1 MRQRRRH
8 GSSGTAPR
16 TSPLLV
22 EGSTW
27 EEGSFAKMESSVPSR
42 CASQSA
48 VRNAIWTQVPC
59 HHLGLPRHLWQVRR
73 APSTDNTAPGER
85 GLGGSPWQRR
95 SGVGPPLR
103 FRRRSCGSSLLRHTH
118 THTHTPLTPARAGSL
133 LWSRLFSLSA
143 QLPRDR
149 KREEHEVAGS
159 SRRERRRRRLEYS
172 LPSTPPSPGHSLL
185 PGWEAERPPTRTFT
199 SGEGDLKTPGK
210 RVVSPGDCGF
220 PT

>member
-1 MRQRRRH
+1 MVRQRRRH

-42 CASQSA
+42 CASQNA

-118 THTHTPLTPARAGSL
+118 THTHTHTHSTNTSPGWIPPLVRIV
-133 LWSRLFSLSA
+133 FSLSTT
-143 QLPRDR
+143 
-149 KREEHEVAGS
+149 S
-159 SRRERRRRRLEYS
+159 ERQK
-172 LPSTPPSPGHSLL
+172 
-185 PGWEAERPPTRTFT
+185 
-199 SGEGDLKTPGK
+199 EG
-210 RVVSPGDCGF
+210 RA
-220 PT
+220 